1 VCGISGYTHRGRV
14 FNRSAIREATNLL
27 IHRGPDQQGTYES
40 ESVSL
45 GAVRLKII
53 DLEAGAQPF
62 FSDDRR
68 TVLVFNGEIYNYREL
83 RQKLQNLG
91 HTFSTESDTEVLL
104 RAFLQWDTECFR
116 RLRGMFAAAFWNEDE
131 RRLVLVRD
139 RVGIKPLYVG
149 RFGGDI
155 YFGSELKTI
164 LFHPEIPRR
173 LDHSALHHYLA
184 LNYVPGPFT
193 LIDGIQKLR
202 PGHMLEWRDGM
213 VLEECYWKLPRGR
226 EQDWTLGDAEKE
238 LDGLLKKSVQDHL
251 LSDVPVGIWLSGGID
266 SSTLLHYAA
275 QASTQQ
281 LKTFSITFRGRS
293 FDETSYIHELVH
305 EYQTDHQE
313 LDLNPELDLPSA
325 IEDVAY
331 YSDEPF
337 ADAGALPVWFLS
349 KLSRQRVTVALSGEG
364 ADELFG
370 GYITYR
376 ADHLAGYA
384 RLLPEAARRS
394 LLNALNYWPVSDD
407 KISFEYKMKRF
418 LEGSLLSPDEA
429 HVYWNGSFSRAQ
441 QGELLWR
448 TNRARAQDLFGG
460 DLPKANGYGSLSRFL
475 TFDQRYYLADDLL
488 QKVDRM
494 SMAHSLEV
502 RPPYLD
508 HRIIEF
514 AASLPDRF
522 KVSGRRQKV
531 ILKRLMRSKLPKSVL
546 HHSKTGLD
554 IPTHDWLRGPLRGF
568 LEEILSPAAVREN
581 GLFRTGAIERLK
593 SDHMERRTNV
603 GFHLWNLMILFL
615 WIKHWNIQT
624 SSEVSL
630 PGAVQEIVS
639 ARVLA

>member
-14 FNRSAIREATNLL
+14 FNSSAIKKATDTL

-40 ESVSL
+40 ECVSL
-45 GAVRLKII
+45 GAVRLKVI

-62 FSDDRR
+62 FSDDRKI
-68 TVLVFNGEIYNYREL
+68 VLVFNGEIYNYREL
-83 RQKLQNLG
+83 RQELQSLG
-91 HTFSTESDTEVLL
+91 HHFTTKSDTEVLL

-139 RVGIKPLYVG
+139 RVGIKPLYVC
-149 RFGGDI
+149 RSGGDI

-173 LDHSALHHYLA
+173 LDLSALHHYLA

-193 LIDGIQKLR
+193 LIEGIQKLK
-202 PGHMLEWRDGM
+202 PGHLLEWRDGM
-213 VLEECYWKLPRGR
+213 VLEERYWKLPHGQQ
-226 EQDWTLGDAEKE
+226 EDWTLADAEEK
-238 LDGLLKKSVQDHL
+238 LDVLLKQSVQDHL
-251 LSDVPVGIWLSGGID
+251 LSDVPVGLWLSGGID
-266 SSTLLHYAA
+266 SSTLLHYAS
-275 QASTQQ
+275 QASTQR

-293 FDETSYIHELVH
+293 FDETPYIRELVDK
-305 EYQTDHQE
+305 YQTEHLE
-313 LDLNPELDLPSA
+313 LDLNPALDLPSA

-331 YSDEPF
+331 HSDEPF

-349 KLSRQRVTVALSGEG
+349 KLSRQQVTVALSGEG

-384 RLLPEAARRS
+384 RLLPEVARRS
-394 LLNALNYWPVSDD
+394 LLNALHCWPVSDD

-418 LEGSLLSPDEA
+418 LEGSLLPADEA

-441 QGELLWR
+441 QTDLLLR
-448 TNRARAQDLFGG
+448 TNHTRVQDLFES
-460 DLPKANGYGSLSRFL
+460 DLPHANDDGSLRRFL
-475 TFDQRYYLADDLL
+475 AFDQRYYLTDDLL

-522 KVSGRRQKV
+522 KLSGRCQKV

-546 HHSKTGLD
+546 QRSKTGLD
-554 IPTHDWLRGPLRGF
+554 IPTHDWLRGPLRPY
-568 LEEILSPAAVREN
+568 LEETLSPARVKQN
-581 GLFRTGAIERLK
+581 GLFRPEAIERLK
-593 SDHMERRTNV
+593 NDHMERYASL
-603 GFHLWNLMILFL
+603 GYHLWGLMILFL
-615 WIKHWNIQT
+615 WMKHWNIQ
-624 SSEVSL
+624 SSGELNLHSRVN
-630 PGAVQEIVS
+630 EIVS
-639 ARVLA
+639 TPALS